1 MVNPITQSDNNKCP
15 ICDTQFADIIMGNIR
30 DNQTDDYA
38 IDLRF
43 TWMFS
48 LYAPIF
54 LGLMGAI
61 SPFITRG
68 SAAGEEATVGNITGA
83 AAAGEDDEIENNEFM
98 HNNNNMTRRRASSY
112 YVMHLF
118 RGLHVRMVSESES
131 FDNNRNMDANMVVI
145 DPFTDAALMIF
156 RVPNMNHSASTNQHE
171 NNNNNRTIGSFH
183 EFLVGSGF
191 DLLLQQLAQNGAS
204 GYGSVVNPPT
214 KKAAIE
220 ALPSVII
227 NEEILQCMV
236 CLEDIEIGNE
246 AKEMPCLHKF
256 HSDCIMAWLKPHS
269 SCPVCRFQM
278 PSEDSTGEANN
289 LEIRND
295 GNQNNSEL
303 VTASRRN
310 WFPMLHSFNN
320 FLPSP

>member
-1 MVNPITQSDNNKCP
+1 MVNPITQSDNNNKCP
-15 ICDTQFADIIMGNIR
+15 ICDTEFADIIMGNIR
-30 DNQTDDYA
+30 DQSGDDA

-54 LGLMGAI
+54 LGLMGSI

-68 SAAGEEATVGNITGA
+68 PAGEDTTLGNITGA
-83 AAAGEDDEIENNEFM
+83 AVGEDDDIENSNEFM
-98 HNNNNMTRRRASSY
+98 HNNNMRRRRASSY

-131 FDNNRNMDANMVVI
+131 FDHNNNRNMDANMVVI

-156 RVPNMNHSASTNQHE
+156 RVPNMSHSASTNQHE
-171 NNNNNRTIGSFH
+171 NNNNGTIGSFH

-204 GYGSVVNPPT
+204 GGGYGSVVNPPT

-246 AKEMPCLHKF
+246 AKEMPCHHKF
-256 HSDCIMAWLKPHS
+256 HSECIMAWLKPHS

-278 PSEDSTGEANN
+278 PSEDSTGEAN
-289 LEIRND
+289 LEIRD
-295 GNQNNSEL
+295 GNQNSSEL

-310 WFPMLHSFNN
+310 WFPMLNSLNN